1 MKLTITLMTGA
12 GRSGVMAGALR
23 VKLKP
28 SPNRAHARALPLK
41 RQVLAFAKSSKE
53 RLMRRSIGTAAAA
66 FAIFIGSSMVSL
78 AAETGGAPSAGEKG
92 VAGSPS
98 GEGIGSTSSTHN
110 PNPPPSTPTGMENRS
125 GSEMGSDTSTQSS
138 WQKGLTASLF
148 ARAVRTV
155 ERNSCRPI
163 RPGIAGFVSAK

>member
-78 AAETGGAPSAGEKG
+78 AAERHQREKRELPARLRGKVLAVPVQHTIPIRRRLPRLEWKIGAEAKW
-92 VAGSPS
+92 AA
-98 GEGIGSTSSTHN
+98 IHQHN
-110 PNPPPSTPTGMENRS
+110 P
-125 GSEMGSDTSTQSS
+125 
-138 WQKGLTASLF
+138 
-148 ARAVRTV
+148 
-155 ERNSCRPI
+155 
-163 RPGIAGFVSAK
+163 AGKKD